1 MIEMTSEH
9 NNINLTIN
17 KKVELHSEFT
27 LWIFSRLLEWEYTW
41 NRRLA
46 AAGVEGIVPIFG
58 VNVLGMVGEHV
69 IFFRNPR
76 STAPWWD
83 LSSIKY
89 AWRMQSNNADVA
101 DILSRD
107 KGMRLFL
114 CNSLYSCICGQF
126 SSQLVQL
133 VKIVTNLGWSL
144 NWCNSMNIHPF
155 TVIWLLVER

>member
-1 MIEMTSEH
+1 MSSALQM
-9 NNINLTIN
+9 
-17 KKVELHSEFT
+17 
-27 LWIFSRLLEWEYTW
+27 FSRLLEWEYIR

-46 AAGVEGIVPIFG
+46 AAGVAGIVPIFS

-69 IFFRNPR
+69 IFFSKSALD
-76 STAPWWD
+76 STMMRPVR
-83 LSSIKY
+83 IKY
-89 AWRMQSNNADVA
+89 AWRMWSNDADVA

-133 VKIVTNLGWSL
+133 VKIVTNLG
-144 NWCNSMNIHPF
+144 
-155 TVIWLLVER
+155 